1 MKNIWIEECAVC
13 IFSSSLNEK
22 YIGIFSNLAKFLA
35 LFFYQNIHKEQF
47 HSDISNSSSNSNS
60 NII

>member
-1 MKNIWIEECAVC
+1 MDECAVG

-22 YIGIFSNLAKFLA
+22 YIDIFSNLAKFLA